1 MGWKLSGR
9 VTLTTTTRN
18 AHLRGQ
24 TDNGYRGVSQRLIA
38 TPAGAGVRVYRS
50 SLNSGVEYRHINV
63 GNLTADPCRRDGL
76 AAVDVAVRCR
86 SGHSSLRLGKPTTWR
101 RAAVVEEKLKS

>member
-1 MGWKLSGR
+1 MGMGWKLSGR
-9 VTLTTTTRN
+9 VVLGAKTRN

-24 TDNGYRGVSQRLIA
+24 TDNGYRGISQRLIA

-63 GNLTADPCRRDGL
+63 GNLTADPF
-76 AAVDVAVRCR
+76 
-86 SGHSSLRLGKPTTWR
+86 
-101 RAAVVEEKLKS
+101 